1 MGQASSAFAGRR
13 PVGRRAAP
21 VAQHRRAGRA
31 STVARR
37 GYSAPRRNLAPLGMR
52 RRGA

>member
-1 MGQASSAFAGRR
+1 
-13 PVGRRAAP
+13 